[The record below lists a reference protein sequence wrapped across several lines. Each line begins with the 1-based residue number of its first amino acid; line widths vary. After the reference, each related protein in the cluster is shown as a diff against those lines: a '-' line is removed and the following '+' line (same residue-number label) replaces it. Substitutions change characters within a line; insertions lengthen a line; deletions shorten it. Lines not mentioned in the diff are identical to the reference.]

1 MEVTICN
8 PQKGW
13 IETIEASM
21 NEKNTTWFGGR
32 QQTNDIYT
40 ITDIECNLLIKENN
54 FNYPVLIYG
63 APPCVRIDGEKK
75 HSKSTFF
82 SEMCYTLIK

>member
-21 NEKNTTWFGGR
+21 NEKNTT
-32 QQTNDIYT
+32 
-40 ITDIECNLLIKENN
+40 TDIEGNFLIKENN
-54 FNYPVLIYG
+54 FNCPVLIYG
-63 APPCVRIDGEKK
+63 APLCVRIDGEKK
-75 HSKSTFF
+75 HSKSPF
-82 SEMCYTLIK
+82 